1 MSNFLYGGNV
11 HANGIRQHYLR
22 YGGGARRGRDPVII
36 VPGITSPAITWGFV
50 GERFG
55 ESFDTY
61 ILDVRGRG
69 LSEAGAALNYGLVAQ
84 AADVL
89 AFAQALGL
97 EQYSLVGHSMG
108 GRIGVRAGRSKP
120 AGLRRLVL
128 ADLPVSGPGRR
139 PYPAKLPWYVDSM
152 AQARQGMDAEA
163 MRAFCPSW
171 TDAQRQLRAEWLHTC
186 DERAII
192 QSFDDFHNDDIHAD
206 LPLLDA
212 AVLLITAER
221 GDVVLDADVEE
232 IQRLAPGTR
241 HHSGARRRPHD
252 SVGQRGRLT
261 RPSATSWARWRAPET
276 QIVKEGIMP
285 ISDYEMVKAWQQ
297 VLTLSR
303 LQAGQTVT
311 VLTSAATHPQTL
323 ATALIAT
330 QAMGAVVNRLD
341 LPPVNGERALSR
353 DALAYL
359 GTTPL
364 TGNKAAIA
372 ALKESDLVLDLMT
385 LLFSPEQHEIL
396 ASGTKIL
403 LAVEPPEVLARL
415 VPTEADRAGSRRP
428 PRASAPRAR

>member
-1 MSNFLYGGNV
+1 
-11 HANGIRQHYLR
+11 
-22 YGGGARRGRDPVII
+22 
-36 VPGITSPAITWGFV
+36 
-50 GERFG
+50 
-55 ESFDTY
+55 
-61 ILDVRGRG
+61 
-69 LSEAGAALNYGLVAQ
+69 
-84 AADVL
+84 
-89 AFAQALGL
+89 
-97 EQYSLVGHSMG
+97 MG

-120 AGLRRLVL
+120 AICGARPGRPAGVGPRTP
-128 ADLPVSGPGRR
+128 AVSGQAALVRGLHGAGAPGHGRR
-139 PYPAKLPWYVDSM
+139 SHARVLP
-152 AQARQGMDAEA
+152 QL
-163 MRAFCPSW
+163 

-241 HHSGARRRPHD
+241 HHRAPAAGHMIPWD
-252 SVGQRGRLT
+252 NEEGFT
-261 RPSATSWARWRAPET
+261 RPSATSNAAGARLRRRSSS
-276 QIVKEGIMP
+276 KEGIMP

-372 ALKESDLVLDLMT
+372 ALKKAIWCWT
-385 LLFSPEQHEIL
+385 
-396 ASGTKIL
+396 
-403 LAVEPPEVLARL
+403 
-415 VPTEADRAGSRRP
+415 
-428 PRASAPRAR
+428 